1 MVLVTLLRFAALS
14 WRVTSPNDCTHLRP
28 VSILS
33 APRVHVFHE
42 FDSSYCDRLRSGDEE
57 TERHFVAYFA
67 PLLLAKL
74 RRRLRSE
81 ALIEE
86 IRQETFLR
94 TFRAIRSAESL
105 RRPEQLGP
113 FVHGVCE
120 NTIREY
126 LRSDRRTE
134 PMAEDADHRPGGL
147 PSPEQQMVTRERKSI
162 VRAALERLSLRDQK
176 LLRAVFLEDQDKDE
190 ICREL
195 GVDRG
200 HLRVLLH
207 RAKLQFRAQFS
218 AKEASAL

>member
-1 MVLVTLLRFAALS
+1 M
-14 WRVTSPNDCTHLRP
+14 SPNDCAQLRP
-28 VSILS
+28 VSILTS
-33 APRVHVFHE
+33 PRVRAFHE
-42 FDSSYCDRLRSGDEE
+42 FDSSYCDRLRAGDPE
-57 TERHFVAYFA
+57 TERHFVTYFA

-74 RRRLRSE
+74 RRRLRSDT
-81 ALIEE
+81 LIDE

-94 TFRAIRSAESL
+94 SFRAIRSGQVV
-105 RRPEQLGP
+105 RNPEQLGP

-134 PMAEDADHRPGGL
+134 PMEEDADHRPGAL

-162 VRAALERLSLRDQK
+162 VRAVLERLPSRDQK